1 MCVCLT
7 VCEFLLCIFF
17 FKQKTAYEMRISDW
31 SSDVCS
37 SDLLKDGAVRTIIS
51 RTPGSFGA
59 SDDFTD
65 GRLIIYLKPWE
76 DRTRTTAEV
85 AAEVNRIIAQQ
96 PGVCGNAVPRS
107 GLSRG
112 RGQPINLVIAGSTYE
127 GLARA
132 RDRIMAAAAN
142 YPGIIN
148 LDSDYKETKP
158 QLHITVDTNRAGD
171 LGVSVEAISEA
182 LHTLQIGRESGRAR
196 VCQYV

>member
-1 MCVCLT
+1 M
-7 VCEFLLCIFF
+7 FF
-17 FKQKTAYEMRISDW
+17 FSSRRRHTRCALVTGVQTCALPIS
-31 SSDVCS
+31 
-37 SDLLKDGAVRTIIS
+37 IIS

-85 AAEVNRIIAQQ
+85 AAKVNRIIAQQ
-96 PGVCGNAVPRS
+96 PGVRGNAVPRS

-132 RDRIMAAAAN
+132 RDRNMARSEEN
-142 YPGIIN
+142 TSELQTPI
-148 LDSDYKETKP
+148 
-158 QLHITVDTNRAGD
+158 R
-171 LGVSVEAISEA
+171 ISYA
-182 LHTLQIGRESGRAR
+182 VL
-196 VCQYV
+196 C

>member
-1 MCVCLT
+1 MDRYVVST
-7 VCEFLLCIFF
+7 QNALLP
-17 FKQKTAYEMRISDW
+17 
-31 SSDVCS
+31 
-37 SDLLKDGAVRTIIS
+37 LLKDGAVRTIIS

-96 PGVCGNAVPRS
+96 PGVRGNAVPRS

-112 RGQPINLVIAGSTYE
+112 RGQPNNLVIAGSTYE

-132 RDRIMAAAAN
+132 RDRIVAAAAN
-142 YPGIIN
+142 YPGINN
-148 LDSDYKETKP
+148 LDSAYPETKP
-158 QLHITVDTNRAGD
+158 QLHITVAPTRTGHPRA
-171 LGVSVEAISEA
+171 SVADISQ
-182 LHTLQIGRESGRAR
+182 TL
-196 VCQYV
+196 